1 MSDQKLHPLI
11 EPFRRE
17 ATARWRER
25 EDLRFALEEL
35 RDAADEAWQCLD
47 KADRSE
53 HDLAQA
59 SAALREMEAATSKL
73 SPERKFH
80 L

>member
-35 RDAADEAWQCLD
+35 RDAADEAWQYLE
-47 KADRSE
+47 KADRDE
-53 HDLAQA
+53 HDLARA
-59 SAALREMEAATSKL
+59 SAALREVESAVAKL
-73 SPERKFH
+73 SPDRKFH